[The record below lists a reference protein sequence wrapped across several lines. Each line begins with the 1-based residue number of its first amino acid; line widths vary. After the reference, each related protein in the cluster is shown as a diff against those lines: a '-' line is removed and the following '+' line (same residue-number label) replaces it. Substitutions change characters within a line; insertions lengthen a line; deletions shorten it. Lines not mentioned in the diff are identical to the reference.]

1 MWTCQNMSLHN
12 VIGIAFNL
20 NSQQLI
26 APEWTKEP
34 RFDITAKVPEGATR
48 EQFFQML
55 QNMLVERF
63 GLKFHRDQQQV
74 QGFELSI
81 AKGGPKFQE
90 SAPEPPK
97 DPAAVPPP
105 PLTPAQLRPT
115 RGPDGY
121 PVSLAGVSGAATMG
135 NRASGQWFRVT
146 MQRLVTELDH
156 QLNKPVV
163 DATGLNGKYDLAL
176 HWVPDP
182 TRPDGDG
189 PSLFAALQEQ
199 LGLKLESK
207 KVTIPTVVIDHAEK
221 TPTEN

>member
-1 MWTCQNMSLHN
+1 MKRSSCLTALVVLAGIRAAHAQAPAFEVVSIKPSAPDQSTVSSRGGPGTRTPGMWTCQNMSLHN

-115 RGPDGY
+115 P
-121 PVSLAGVSGAATMG
+121 
-135 NRASGQWFRVT
+135 
-146 MQRLVTELDH
+146 
-156 QLNKPVV
+156 
-163 DATGLNGKYDLAL
+163 
-176 HWVPDP
+176 
-182 TRPDGDG
+182 
-189 PSLFAALQEQ
+189 
-199 LGLKLESK
+199 
-207 KVTIPTVVIDHAEK
+207 
-221 TPTEN
+221 